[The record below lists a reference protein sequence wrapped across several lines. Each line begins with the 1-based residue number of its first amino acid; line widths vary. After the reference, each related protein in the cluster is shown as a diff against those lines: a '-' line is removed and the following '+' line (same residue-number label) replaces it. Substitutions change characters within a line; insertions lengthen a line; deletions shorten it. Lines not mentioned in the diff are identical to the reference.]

1 MGVHAMAWNV
11 QLANY
16 LSSGGPERFPLFVIA
31 LMVAFAALMLGFGWV
46 LDLADRQRIR
56 KR

>member
-1 MGVHAMAWNV
+1 MAWNV